1 MKLLGIDTE
10 TTGLEQAKG
19 HRIIE
24 IAMIL
29 VQFDGSKMQ
38 VEDRLIQRINPE
50 RSIDPDA
57 QAVHKIGAADLVG
70 KPTWNHVAPSIVNM
84 MNRADVLIAHNMAF
98 DGPFIAA
105 ELLRIGITPPSVPVF
120 CTMENA
126 RWATGHGK
134 LPKLS
139 ELCWSLFVDY
149 DPAKAHAAEY
159 DVLVMLQCLKRGLAS
174 GHYQI
179 PVLTARKAA

>member
-29 VQFDGSKMQ
+29 VDFDGSRMVK
-38 VEDRLIQRINPE
+38 EDHLIQRINPE
-50 RSIDPDA
+50 RSIDPEA
-57 QAVHKIGAADLVG
+57 QAVHKIGLGDLIG
-70 KPTWNHVAPSIVNM
+70 KPTWTHVAPSVVKM
-84 MNRADVLIAHNMAF
+84 MKRADVLVAHNMAF

-105 ELLRIGITPPSVPVF
+105 ELLRIGLTPPPAQVF

-149 DPAKAHAAEY
+149 DPKKAHAAEY

-174 GHYQI
+174 GHFSI
-179 PVLTARKAA
+179 PTLSARDAV